1 MDQKVRTMPTNHAGG
16 DDRAMP
22 IVWKAKGLSFSNA
35 GSREVG
41 LVLPATPF
49 VWVRG
54 DGGRDAPGDA
64 FRAHIP
70 ADLAPEVTAAL
81 WSGKIV
87 RFVLGEVRKEV
98 AVEGFDL
105 TAPAEG
111 EALALL
117 SFTGRFLGEEP
128 ADLSETS
135 SSGTSSAPGPIQQDQ
150 ATEGQTMD
158 QKLRDKRDILNAL
171 DDRACVLDMLGLV
184 CGEVLDSMSLGANG
198 AAGFAAMLQDQAR
211 ELRAIRDAVHALR

>member
-1 MDQKVRTMPTNHAGG
+1 MDQKVRTMPTDHAGG

-22 IVWKAKGLSFSNA
+22 IVWKAKGLGFAEA
-35 GSREVG
+35 GSDEVG

-49 VWVRG
+49 VWVPG
-54 DGGRDAPGDA
+54 EAAGDA

-70 ADLAPEVTAAL
+70 ADLASGVAAAL

-105 TAPAEG
+105 AAPAEG

-128 ADLSETS
+128 AGLPETS
-135 SSGTSSAPGPIQQDQ
+135 SSGTSSARGPTQQDQ

-158 QKLRDKRDILNAL
+158 QKFRDKRDILNAL
-171 DDRACVLDMLGLV
+171 DDRACVLDMFGLV
-184 CGEVLDSMSLGANG
+184 CGEALDSISLGTNG